1 MKKAEI
7 METITEIISEITNI
21 SKERVD
27 PKASFM
33 DDYNLDSL
41 RALEIL
47 AAVENEYN
55 IIINPEKLVEMTT
68 LENVVEI
75 AVDAMKTA
83 GIEVEESVYADRL

>member
-1 MKKAEI
+1 MSKAEI